1 VLSGGAPD
9 GFYRAG
15 WSSCAGRWGPV
26 VVALMA
32 GHFGLEGVR
41 EVGSRSGERM
51 RGGVSVTGRGSS
63 SARWPKGEPA
73 VLGRPVEVASVSPEE
88 DDEGSGPSGP
98 SELGG

>member
-1 VLSGGAPD
+1 
-9 GFYRAG
+9 
-15 WSSCAGRWGPV
+15 
-26 VVALMA
+26 
-32 GHFGLEGVR
+32 
-41 EVGSRSGERM
+41 M

-63 SARWPKGEPA
+63 SARRPKGEPA